1 MDANSSGD
9 TFLSISNNSIS
20 QIWKWDGKYL
30 ANPQNVKNKLCLY
43 SSLKS
48 SSQNQR
54 WTIFGRTLKDFKIM
68 TPELFW
74 MLCSKST
81 QEPGLEF
88 FCWYFKFFFVCLFK
102 IIIRVLIKLKTQ
114 LQSTFYKIQPLMNTL
129 VLRILE
135 FTLNHW
141 L

>member
-1 MDANSSGD
+1 MFYLISDLLNPSEKGSYFRIQHVKSGKLLDPNSSGD

-30 ANPQNVKNKLCLY
+30 ANAQNVKNKLCLY

-81 QEPGLEF
+81 QEPELEF
-88 FCWYFKFFFVCLFK
+88 FAGILNFFLFAF
-102 IIIRVLIKLKTQ
+102 LK
-114 LQSTFYKIQPLMNTL
+114 
-129 VLRILE
+129 
-135 FTLNHW
+135 
-141 L
+141 